1 MKMNQVTDLIKNVVS
16 KEIRKTIIR
25 ESKEGKIEKFAIKCE
40 GVPMGYFDTEEE
52 AQEAMSKMDKNK
64 GELIIEKETF
74 DSHEEMMNKLDEM
87 NDQID
92 EEKDCQEC
100 GKSMEEDSEVGE
112 NAFVLA
118 ADAAKDEGKDEFEF
132 PKGSGKMHKVTI
144 KQDINNDDKQSDVN
158 EGIPLFLPAVIKGLR
173 DELGREPSDE
183 EIGKE
188 MKKMFTKYEDDIED
202 KKDKKKKKQ
211 KDVKE
216 DDKTCNEC
224 GSMLNEEGMCNEC
237 GKSMYESKKKV
248 LRLKE
253 SEMIKVI
260 KKIIKE
266 SHPGLKAANASRE
279 ASGKINK
286 DHYADVSKNIGK
298 FLELGED
305 EEFPVQSKKSELPE
319 KVVNKVN
326 MTPKE
331 NEVVNSN
338 KRAMENLQYDHEPSE
353 AFKKRLKMALEGDV
367 LMGNSQE
374 AANVVKTKTGQEK
387 FKSIK
392 KKEKEAKQEP
402 LYKKERVPVDTKG
415 NNVNENKNTLSGILS
430 EEINKMKHISS
441 YNKKTQ

>member
-74 DSHEEMMNKLDEM
+74 DSHEEMINKLDEM

-118 ADAAKDEGKDEFEF
+118 ADAAKDAGESEFEF

-158 EGIPLFLPAVIKGLR
+158 EGIPLFLPAIIKGLK
-173 DELGREPSDE
+173 DDLGREPSDE
-183 EIGKE
+183 EVGKE
-188 MKKMFTKYEDDIED
+188 VMKMFSKQKED
-202 KKDKKKKKQ
+202 KKDKKDKNKKE

-216 DDKTCNEC
+216 GGETCNEC

-237 GKSMYESKKKV
+237 GKSMFESKKKTI
-248 LRLKE
+248 RLKE
-253 SEMIKVI
+253 SEMIEVI

-266 SHPGLKAANASRE
+266 SHPGLKAANTSRQE
-279 ASGKINK
+279 SGKINK
-286 DHYADVSKNIGK
+286 DHYAQVSKNIGK

-305 EEFPVQSKKSELPE
+305 EEFPVQSKKTELPE

-331 NEVVNSN
+331 NEVVDSN

-374 AANVVKTKTGQEK
+374 AANVIKTKTGQEK

-392 KKEKEAKQEP
+392 KKEKEAKEEP
-402 LYKKERVPVDTKG
+402 LYHKETVPVKG
-415 NNVNENKNTLSGILS
+415 LKESKKTDNGLSGILS
-430 EEINKMKHISS
+430 EEINKMKHIST